1 MKSSDRK
8 GWELEANGEVGEK
21 EIPNLEMK
29 SFCRFKLS
37 NFQGV
42 NLSMERTANH
52 LGWLHE
58 VVAGNKYMV
67 IYKSG
72 VGMPNPWIYSIWSL
86 K

>member
-1 MKSSDRK
+1 M
-8 GWELEANGEVGEK
+8 E
-21 EIPNLEMK
+21 

-58 VVAGNKYMV
+58 VVAGNIYLV

-72 VGMPNPWIYSIWSL
+72 DGNAKPLDIQYLESKINT
-86 K
+86 